1 MPLQARFN
9 DEIRKQFPKGARLLA
24 AVSGGADSIC
34 LAELLYGCSDIEFS
48 LVHCNFHLRGE
59 ESDADEAHVREWA
72 VKHGKE
78 LFVENFDTN
87 TYAEKNGVSIEMAA
101 RELRYRRFG
110 EKCCRHGFDA
120 VVTAHNANDNAETLV
135 LNLLRGTGL
144 RGLAGMEPLSPL
156 PYGEEG
162 MLLARPML
170 TFSRNEIEDFLTF
183 RHVSWRNDS
192 TNADV
197 SYKRNRIRN
206 RIFPEFEAMNPS
218 FIQTLNEDMRHF
230 AQARDVLESWYGGIK
245 DEFIAQNDGHAAID
259 ISAITANEN
268 WRYLLYRAL
277 DSYGFSQDCCDR
289 ISGMIEKGDIKSG
302 KKFGS
307 PSFDGIIDGKHLI
320 IRPKAEAETA
330 NCKIEGEGTYKLGAL
345 QASIILGNEVPEK
358 LSMDNGIICDASKL
372 SFPFILRGWKEG
384 DWMSPLGMNGRRKK
398 LSDLLKDDGVGVSQ
412 RSTTICVAD
421 GSHVLAIPSIRRID
435 EAIRIDDETTRILK
449 ITITR

>member
-34 LAELLYGCSDIEFS
+34 LAELLYGCRDIEFS

-110 EKCCRHGFDA
+110 EICGRHGFDA

-144 RGLAGMEPLSPL
+144 RGLAGMETLSPL

-170 TFSRNEIEDFLTF
+170 TFSRYEIEDFLTI
-183 RHVSWRNDS
+183 RHASWRNDS
-192 TNADV
+192 TNTDV

-230 AQARDVLESWYGGIK
+230 AQARDVLESWYGSIK
-245 DEFIAQNDGHAAID
+245 DEFIAQNNGHAAID
-259 ISAITANEN
+259 LAAISAHEN

-277 DSYGFSQDCCDR
+277 DSYGFNQDCCDR
-289 ISGMIEKGDIKSG
+289 ISGMIENGDIRSG
-302 KKFGS
+302 KKFDS
-307 PSFDGIIDGKHLI
+307 QSFDGIIDGKHLI

-330 NCKIEGEGTYKLGAL
+330 NCKIEGEGTYKLGTL
-345 QASIILGNEVPEK
+345 QASIILGNGVPEK
-358 LSMDNGIICDASKL
+358 LTMDNGIICDASKL

-412 RSTTICVAD
+412 RSATICVAD